1 MFLIFYVIRNIPEF
15 DRYWETRLKNS
26 NSHQSIK
33 AVPPPKIIKISLNY
47 FKFKMFLE
55 SCMIMIYLYDNLVY
69 VNWLTRKN
77 SYIFKLFFSSPIPFS
92 GILTIKVERVLL
104 AYDNYKISP
113 FDCECGL
120 RNQENSWIWLLL
132 RNSIEK
138 FQQSSIYK
146 SGAAPKK

>member
-104 AYDNYKISP
+104 PWHVQNLSVYTLNLSLFIS
-113 FDCECGL
+113 FYFITEL
-120 RNQENSWIWLLL
+120 FNSRTKRHQL
-132 RNSIEK
+132 
-138 FQQSSIYK
+138 QHQSVVTFTSK
-146 SGAAPKK
+146 